1 MWNRNVLPFD
11 ISGKCLQGKITLIHI
26 SLEERSN
33 IIAYNQGR
41 IDFLSTM
48 LLATSLVQNLKQE
61 LSKQCLITVST
72 TFIYHNLLSTNFTK
86 IVCKQWPLY
95 YSPKVILCKGFTDL
109 FTLMNLYVLVTR
121 VRFHCVQVWMQ
132 SDALFTLPDHFS
144 SFNRYSCVGCA
155 MQCTWSKGDARNK
168 SRLL

>member
-1 MWNRNVLPFD
+1 MIYLNLEIKFEIVRNILPFD
-11 ISGKCLQGKITLIHI
+11 ISGKRLQGKITLIHI

-48 LLATSLVQNLKQE
+48 LLATSLVQNLKPE
-61 LSKQCLITVST
+61 LSKHCLITVNT

-86 IVCKQWPLY
+86 IVYEQWSLY

-109 FTLMNLYVLVTR
+109 
-121 VRFHCVQVWMQ
+121 
-132 SDALFTLPDHFS
+132 LP
-144 SFNRYSCVGCA
+144 
-155 MQCTWSKGDARNK
+155 
-168 SRLL
+168 